1 MVRKYKNEIRKEMS
15 MIMNPDCI
23 NIKYGTLIKN
33 IRESRGMSREEL
45 GELVGLSYDRIQQYE
60 NDIREPRINLL
71 NKIFD
76 ALEVDVEIDYNFSI
90 KDKSEKSDLV
100 EKNEKNIFGTRLKIF
115 RREILRC
122 SQCELAELTGIS
134 QSAIADYEAGRME
147 PSINTALKIADLC
160 STSVDCLL
168 GRDKDFENLIHKYFP
183 TAASS
188 GFRKEYESLNT
199 KKEE

>member
-1 MVRKYKNEIRKEMS
+1 MVREYKNEIRKEMS

-33 IRESRGMSREEL
+33 IRKSRGMSRKDL
-45 GELVGLSYDRIQQYE
+45 GELVGLDQNRIEQYE
-60 NDIREPRINLL
+60 NGIREPKIDLL

-76 ALEVDVEIDYNFSI
+76 ALEVDVEIDYDFII
-90 KDKSEKSDLV
+90 KDKSEKSNLDV
-100 EKNEKNIFGTRLKIF
+100 KNIFGTRLKIF

-122 SQCELAELTGIS
+122 EQCELAELIGTSRSTIAAYETGRI
-134 QSAIADYEAGRME
+134 E
-147 PSINTALKIADLC
+147 PSINIVLKIADLC

-183 TAASS
+183 AATSTSS

>member
-1 MVRKYKNEIRKEMS
+1 
-15 MIMNPDCI
+15 MIMNPDCR

-33 IRESRGMSREEL
+33 IRESRGMSRKEL
-45 GELVGLSYDRIQQYE
+45 GELVGLDHIRVQQYE
-60 NDIREPRINLL
+60 NDRREPKIDLL

-76 ALEVDVEIDYNFSI
+76 ALEVDVEIDYDFII
-90 KDKSEKSDLV
+90 KDKSENSNLV
-100 EKNEKNIFGTRLKIF
+100 EKNVFGTRLKIF

-134 QSAIADYEAGRME
+134 QPAIAGYESGRIE
-147 PSINTALKIADLC
+147 PSINTVLKIAEIC

-183 TAASS
+183 TVTSS
-188 GFRKEYESLNT
+188 GFRKEYISLNT